1 MPVVNWGL
9 KFRLRFIRSNM
20 VSQIEY
26 SGHNDK
32 KKSLSYLAI
41 FASLLVLFVPVFYD
55 LFVTVWSGES
65 QSHGPIVLGISV
77 WFFYFKTRQILE
89 KETSFQPNPFVGWVL
104 IITGGFFYL
113 IGYSQSVYILSILS
127 LVFIL
132 CGLICLILGLRIA
145 YKYWFALFFFIFLMP
160 WPSSVIDTLTQPMKI
175 AVSYA
180 ADYLLYALD
189 YPIARSGVILQIG
202 QYKLLVADACAGLNS
217 LFTLEA
223 IGLLYINVINHQAFW
238 RNVLLAVL
246 IVPISFTSNVL
257 RVCTLALITFH
268 MGDEAG
274 QGFLHNFSGMIL
286 FMTALVLIIAVDSII
301 QKVAEKF
308 KLQSLLSK
316 D

>member
-1 MPVVNWGL
+1 MSASPATNPLGTNQKLLGYIAVL
-9 KFRLRFIRSNM
+9 L
-20 VSQIEY
+20 
-26 SGHNDK
+26 
-32 KKSLSYLAI
+32 
-41 FASLLVLFVPVFYD
+41 SLLVLYAPVFHD
-55 LFVTVWSGES
+55 LFVTVWNSDT
-65 QSHGPIVLGISV
+65 QSHGPIVLGIGI

-89 KETSFQPNPFVGWVL
+89 KPQTFKSAPLIGWPL
-104 IITGGFFYL
+104 IVFGGCLYL
-113 IGYSQSVYILSILS
+113 IGYSQSVYIISILS
-127 LVFIL
+127 LVFVL
-132 CGLICLILGLRIA
+132 CGLICIVFGSKIA
-145 YKYWFALFFFIFLMP
+145 LKYWFALFFFVFLIP
-160 WPSSVIDTLTQPMKI
+160 WPASVIDTLTQPMKI

-180 ADYLLYALD
+180 SDHLLYALD

-274 QGFLHNFSGMIL
+274 QGFLHNFSGMVL
-286 FMTALVLIIAVDSII
+286 FLTALILIIVIDSLI
-301 QKVAEKF
+301 QKIAEKF
-308 KLQSLLSK
+308 KLKSLLSQ

>member
-1 MPVVNWGL
+1 MSVAPVTSPAG
-9 KFRLRFIRSNM
+9 SNQKM
-20 VSQIEY
+20 YGYIAIL
-26 SGHNDK
+26 
-32 KKSLSYLAI
+32 LSILI
-41 FASLLVLFVPVFYD
+41 LFTPVFHD
-55 LFVTVWSGES
+55 LFVTVWNTDT
-65 QSHGPIVLGISV
+65 QSHGPIVLAIGI

-89 KETSFQPNPFVGWVL
+89 KPQTFKPAPTVGWPF
-104 IITGGFFYL
+104 IIFGASLY
-113 IGYSQSVYILSILS
+113 IVGYSQSVYIISILS

-132 CGLICLILGLRIA
+132 CGLLCIIFGAKIA
-145 YKYWFALFFFIFLMP
+145 IKYWFALFFFVFLIP
-160 WPSSVIDTLTQPMKI
+160 WPTSVIDTLTQPMKI
-175 AVSYA
+175 AVSFA
-180 ADYLLYALD
+180 ADHLLYALD

-246 IVPISFTSNVL
+246 IVPISFISNVL

-274 QGFLHNFSGMIL
+274 QGFLHNFSGMVL
-286 FMTALVLIIAVDSII
+286 FLTALILIIVIDSLI

-308 KLQSLLSK
+308 KLNSLLSQ

>member
-1 MPVVNWGL
+1 MSASPAT
-9 KFRLRFIRSNM
+9 SP
-20 VSQIEY
+20 
-26 SGHNDK
+26 SGANQK
-32 KKSLSYLAI
+32 LFGYIAVLL
-41 FASLLVLFVPVFYD
+41 SLLVLYVPVFHD
-55 LFVTVWSGES
+55 LFVTVWNSDT
-65 QSHGPIVLGISV
+65 QSHGPIVLGIGL
-77 WFFYFKTRQILE
+77 WFFYFKTRQILD
-89 KETSFQPNPFVGWVL
+89 KPQTFKPAPLLGWPM
-104 IITGGFFYL
+104 IILGAGLYL
-113 IGYSQSVYILSILS
+113 IGYSQSVYIISILS

-132 CGLICLILGLRIA
+132 CGLICIVFGAHIA
-145 YKYWFALFFFIFLMP
+145 LKYWFALFFFIFLIP
-160 WPSSVIDTLTQPMKI
+160 WPASVIDTLTQPMKI
-175 AVSYA
+175 AVSFA
-180 ADYLLYALD
+180 ADHLLYALD

-286 FMTALVLIIAVDSII
+286 FLTALILIIVIDSLI
-301 QKVAEKF
+301 QKIAEKF
-308 KLQSLLSK
+308 KLNSLLSQ

>member
-1 MPVVNWGL
+1 M
-9 KFRLRFIRSNM
+9 S
-20 VSQIEY
+20 VSPATSP
-26 SGHNDK
+26 SGANQK
-32 KKSLSYLAI
+32 LFGYIAVLL
-41 FASLLVLFVPVFYD
+41 SLLMLYVPVFHD
-55 LFVTVWSGES
+55 LFVTVWNTDT
-65 QSHGPIVLGISV
+65 QSHGPIVLGIGL

-89 KETSFQPNPFVGWVL
+89 KPQTFKPAPLLGWPL
-104 IITGGFFYL
+104 IILGAGLYL
-113 IGYSQSVYILSILS
+113 VGYSQSVYIISILS

-132 CGLICLILGLRIA
+132 CGLICIVFGAHIA
-145 YKYWFALFFFIFLMP
+145 LKYWFALFFFIFLIP
-160 WPSSVIDTLTQPMKI
+160 WPASVIDTLTQPMKI
-175 AVSYA
+175 AVSFA
-180 ADYLLYALD
+180 ADHLLYALD

-274 QGFLHNFSGMIL
+274 QGFLHNFSGMVL
-286 FMTALVLIIAVDSII
+286 FLTALILIIVIDSLI
-301 QKVAEKF
+301 QKIAEKF
-308 KLQSLLSK
+308 KLNSLLSQ

>member
-1 MPVVNWGL
+1 MTTSSVVKWAGL
-9 KFRLRFIRSNM
+9 NHKLI
-20 VSQIEY
+20 
-26 SGHNDK
+26 
-32 KKSLSYLAI
+32 SYLLI
-41 FASLLVLFVPVFYD
+41 FVSILVLYVPVFRD
-55 LFVTVWSGES
+55 LFITVWNSDT
-65 QSHGPIVLGISV
+65 QSHGPIVLGIGI

-89 KETSFQPNPFVGWVL
+89 KPQSFKSAPLLGWPLVL
-104 IITGGFFYL
+104 LGGGLYL
-113 IGYSQSVYILSILS
+113 VGYSQSVYIISIFS
-127 LVFIL
+127 LLLVL
-132 CGLICLILGLRIA
+132 CGLICIVFGTKIA
-145 YKYWFALFFFIFLMP
+145 VKYWFSLFFFVFVIP
-160 WPSSVIDTLTQPMKI
+160 WPASVIDTLTQPMKI
-175 AVSYA
+175 AVSFA
-180 ADYLLYALD
+180 ADHLLYALD

-286 FMTALVLIIAVDSII
+286 FLTALVLIIVIDSLI
-301 QKVAEKF
+301 QKIAEKF
-308 KLQSLLSK
+308 KIKSLLSQ

>member
-1 MPVVNWGL
+1 ML
-9 KFRLRFIRSNM
+9 
-20 VSQIEY
+20 
-26 SGHNDK
+26 
-32 KKSLSYLAI
+32 LSTVPITNNQDPRQKLLGYLAI
-41 FASLLVLFVPVFYD
+41 LLSVLVFFVPVFYD
-55 LFVTVWSGES
+55 LFTTVWNNDT
-65 QSHGPIVLGISV
+65 QSHGPIVLGIGI
-77 WFFYFKTRQILE
+77 WFFYFKTKQILE
-89 KETSFQPNPFVGWVL
+89 KPQVFKPSPILGWFL
-104 IITGGFFYL
+104 IL
-113 IGYSQSVYILSILS
+113 IGASIYIVGYSQSVYIFSILS

-132 CGLICLILGLRIA
+132 CGIICLLFGLHIA
-145 YKYWFALFFFIFLMP
+145 YKYWFALFFFVFLMP
-160 WPSSVIDTLTQPMKI
+160 WPASVIDILTQPMKI

-180 ADYLLYALD
+180 ADHLLYVLD

-246 IVPISFTSNVL
+246 IVPVSFTSNVL
-257 RVCTLALITFH
+257 RVCTLALITYH

-274 QGFLHNFSGMIL
+274 QGFLHNFSGMVL
-286 FMTALVLIIAVDSII
+286 FITALILIIAIDSII

-308 KLQSLLSK
+308 KLNSLLSQ

>member
-1 MPVVNWGL
+1 MSATTIAAPPP
-9 KFRLRFIRSNM
+9 SNQK
-20 VSQIEY
+20 VY
-26 SGHNDK
+26 GYVAV
-32 KKSLSYLAI
+32 LV
-41 FASLLVLFVPVFYD
+41 SLLCLYVPVFHD
-55 LFVTVWSGES
+55 LFVTVWNSDT
-65 QSHGPIVLGISV
+65 QSHGPIVLAIGL
-77 WFFYFKTRQILE
+77 WFFYFKTKQILE
-89 KETSFQPNPFVGWVL
+89 KPQTFKSSPVIGWSLVIL
-104 IITGGFFYL
+104 GGGIYVV
-113 IGYSQSVYILSILS
+113 GYSQSVYIISILS

-132 CGLICLILGLRIA
+132 CGLICIIFGA
-145 YKYWFALFFFIFLMP
+145 KTAVKYWFALFFFIFLIP
-160 WPSSVIDTLTQPMKI
+160 WPTSVIDTLTQPMKI

-180 ADYLLYALD
+180 ADHLLYALD

-268 MGDEAG
+268 LGDEAG
-274 QGFLHNFSGMIL
+274 QGFLHNFSGMVL
-286 FMTALVLIIAVDSII
+286 FMTALVLIIVVDSLI

-308 KLQSLLSK
+308 NMHSLLSQE
-316 D
+316 

>member
-1 MPVVNWGL
+1 M
-9 KFRLRFIRSNM
+9 S
-20 VSQIEY
+20 VSPATSPSEANQKLFGYIAV
-26 SGHNDK
+26 
-32 KKSLSYLAI
+32 LL
-41 FASLLVLFVPVFYD
+41 SLLVLYVPVFHD
-55 LFVTVWSGES
+55 LFVTVWNTDT
-65 QSHGPIVLGISV
+65 QSHGPIVLGIGL
-77 WFFYFKTRQILE
+77 WFFYFKTKQILE
-89 KETSFQPNPFVGWVL
+89 KPQTFKPAPLLGWPMIL
-104 IITGGFFYL
+104 LGAGLYL
-113 IGYSQSVYILSILS
+113 IGYSQSVYIISILS

-132 CGLICLILGLRIA
+132 CGLICIVFGAHIA
-145 YKYWFALFFFIFLMP
+145 VKYWFALFFFVFLIP
-160 WPSSVIDTLTQPMKI
+160 WPASVIDTLTQPMKI
-175 AVSYA
+175 AVSFA
-180 ADYLLYALD
+180 TDHLLYALD

-286 FMTALVLIIAVDSII
+286 FLTALILIIVIDSLI
-301 QKVAEKF
+301 QKIAEKF
-308 KLQSLLSK
+308 KLNSLLSQ

>member
-1 MPVVNWGL
+1 MRASMSVAPVTSPAG
-9 KFRLRFIRSNM
+9 SNQKM
-20 VSQIEY
+20 YGYIAIL
-26 SGHNDK
+26 
-32 KKSLSYLAI
+32 LSILI
-41 FASLLVLFVPVFYD
+41 LFTPVFHD
-55 LFVTVWSGES
+55 LFVTVWNTDT
-65 QSHGPIVLGISV
+65 QSHGPIVLAIGI

-89 KETSFQPNPFVGWVL
+89 KPQTFKPAPTVGWPF
-104 IITGGFFYL
+104 IIFGASLY
-113 IGYSQSVYILSILS
+113 IVGYSQSVYIISILS

-132 CGLICLILGLRIA
+132 CGLLCIIFGAKIA
-145 YKYWFALFFFIFLMP
+145 IKYWFALFFFVFLIP
-160 WPSSVIDTLTQPMKI
+160 WPTSVIDTLTQPMKI
-175 AVSYA
+175 AVSFA
-180 ADYLLYALD
+180 ADHLLYALD

-246 IVPISFTSNVL
+246 IVPISFISNVL

-274 QGFLHNFSGMIL
+274 QGFLHNFSGMVL
-286 FMTALVLIIAVDSII
+286 FLTALILIIVIDSLI

-308 KLQSLLSK
+308 KLNSLLSQ

>member
-1 MPVVNWGL
+1 M
-9 KFRLRFIRSNM
+9 S
-20 VSQIEY
+20 VSPATSP
-26 SGHNDK
+26 SGANQK
-32 KKSLSYLAI
+32 LFGYIAVLL
-41 FASLLVLFVPVFYD
+41 SLLMLYVPVFHD
-55 LFVTVWSGES
+55 LFVTVWNTDT
-65 QSHGPIVLGISV
+65 QSHGPIVLGIGL

-89 KETSFQPNPFVGWVL
+89 KPQTFKPALLLGWPL
-104 IITGGFFYL
+104 IILGAGLYL
-113 IGYSQSVYILSILS
+113 VGYSQSVYIISILS

-132 CGLICLILGLRIA
+132 CGLICIVFGAHIA
-145 YKYWFALFFFIFLMP
+145 LKYWFALFFFIFLIP

-175 AVSYA
+175 AVSFA
-180 ADYLLYALD
+180 ADHLLYALD

-274 QGFLHNFSGMIL
+274 QGFLHNFSGMVL
-286 FMTALVLIIAVDSII
+286 FLTALILIIVIDSLI
-301 QKVAEKF
+301 QKIAEKF
-308 KLQSLLSK
+308 KLNSLLSQ

>member
-1 MPVVNWGL
+1 MTTPTVAVSPVPNHKLIG
-9 KFRLRFIRSNM
+9 
-20 VSQIEY
+20 
-26 SGHNDK
+26 
-32 KKSLSYLAI
+32 YLAI
-41 FASLLVLFVPVFYD
+41 LLSLLVLYVPVFHD
-55 LFVTVWSGES
+55 LFVTVWNTDT
-65 QSHGPIVLGISV
+65 QSHGPIVLGIGI

-89 KETSFQPNPFVGWVL
+89 KPHGFKPAPLLGWPL
-104 IITGGFFYL
+104 IVFGGCLYL
-113 IGYSQSVYILSILS
+113 IGYSQSVYIISILS
-127 LVFIL
+127 LVFVL
-132 CGLICLILGLRIA
+132 CGLICIIFGSKIA
-145 YKYWFALFFFIFLMP
+145 LKYWFALFFFVFLTP
-160 WPSSVIDTLTQPMKI
+160 WPASVIDTLTQPMKI

-180 ADYLLYALD
+180 SDHLLYALD

-274 QGFLHNFSGMIL
+274 QGFLHNFSGMVL
-286 FMTALVLIIAVDSII
+286 FLTALILIIVIDSLI
-301 QKVAEKF
+301 QKIAEKF
-308 KLQSLLSK
+308 KLKSLLSQ

>member
-1 MPVVNWGL
+1 M
-9 KFRLRFIRSNM
+9 S
-20 VSQIEY
+20 VSPATSP
-26 SGHNDK
+26 SGANHK
-32 KKSLSYLAI
+32 LFGYIAVLL
-41 FASLLVLFVPVFYD
+41 SLLVLYVPVFHD
-55 LFVTVWSGES
+55 LFVTVWNSDT
-65 QSHGPIVLGISV
+65 QSHGPIVLGIGL

-89 KETSFQPNPFVGWVL
+89 KPQTFKPAPLLGWPM
-104 IITGGFFYL
+104 IILGAGLYL
-113 IGYSQSVYILSILS
+113 IGYSQSVYIISILS

-132 CGLICLILGLRIA
+132 CGLICIIFGAHIA
-145 YKYWFALFFFIFLMP
+145 LKYWFALFFFVFLIP
-160 WPSSVIDTLTQPMKI
+160 WPASVIDTLTQPMKI
-175 AVSYA
+175 AVSFA
-180 ADYLLYALD
+180 ADHLLYALD

-286 FMTALVLIIAVDSII
+286 FLTALILIIVIDSLI
-301 QKVAEKF
+301 QKIAEKF
-308 KLQSLLSK
+308 KLNSLLSQ

>member
-1 MPVVNWGL
+1 MTTPN
-9 KFRLRFIRSNM
+9 IATS
-20 VSQIEY
+20 
-26 SGHNDK
+26 SGINHK
-32 KKSLSYLAI
+32 LISYLAI
-41 FASLLVLFVPVFYD
+41 FVSILILYVPVFRD
-55 LFVTVWSGES
+55 LFVTVWNTDT
-65 QSHGPIVLGISV
+65 QSHGPIVLGIGL

-89 KETSFQPNPFVGWVL
+89 KSQKFKPAPLLGWLL
-104 IITGGFFYL
+104 ILLGGGLYL
-113 IGYSQSVYILSILS
+113 VGYSQSVYIISILS

-132 CGLICLILGLRIA
+132 CGMICIVFGTKIA
-145 YKYWFALFFFIFLMP
+145 LKYWFALFFFVFLIP
-160 WPSSVIDTLTQPMKI
+160 WPASVIDTLTQPMKI
-175 AVSYA
+175 AVSFA
-180 ADYLLYALD
+180 ADHLLYALD

-246 IVPISFTSNVL
+246 IVPVSFTSNVL

-274 QGFLHNFSGMIL
+274 QGFLHNFSGMVL
-286 FMTALVLIIAVDSII
+286 FLTALVLIIVIDSLI
-301 QKVAEKF
+301 QKIAEKF
-308 KLQSLLSK
+308 KIKSLLSQ